1 MKIKKIL
8 ISQKQPLNLAPF
20 TALHEKYGVD
30 IEFRRFFL
38 VEPLTGR
45 EFRAQRI
52 NLADYTAIVFSSRHA
67 IDAYFKLAEEM
78 RVKVPETMKYFCT
91 TDVVAMYLQKHIVY
105 RKRKIFYGTGTPQ
118 SVVDLIGPK
127 HKGEHFL
134 ITSSDTGNTDAI
146 TSLFDEAGLKY
157 NTAVLVKSV
166 PQDLKDL
173 DLPGAAVESFKMATW
188 SSPITIRFIL
198 LSLVLSFGLD
208 MIWTIPS
215 QSSWLILVSI
225 FGHSFVTT
233 ALLVSSFVLFR
244 ELDKWQK
251 ENRSY
256 LEWRKAN
263 LRIKKIF
270 KKEPESHD

>member
-1 MKIKKIL
+1 MGVQNERKNMTIKKIL

-38 VEPLTGR
+38 IEPLTGR

-173 DLPGAAVESFKMATW
+173 DLHAYDLVVFYNPNDVKSLQVNFPEYQQEGQYFISYGRSVVKSMEEAGLSIAVKAPSPEVPSAAKAIEVC
-188 SSPITIRFIL
+188 
-198 LSLVLSFGLD
+198 
-208 MIWTIPS
+208 
-215 QSSWLILVSI
+215 
-225 FGHSFVTT
+225 
-233 ALLVSSFVLFR
+233 
-244 ELDKWQK
+244 
-251 ENRSY
+251 
-256 LEWRKAN
+256 LEQHK
-263 LRIKKIF
+263 
-270 KKEPESHD
+270 DD

>member
-38 VEPLTGR
+38 
-45 EFRAQRI
+45 AQRI

-173 DLPGAAVESFKMATW
+173 DLHAYD
-188 SSPITIRFIL
+188 
-198 LSLVLSFGLD
+198 LVVRTML
-208 MIWTIPS
+208 
-215 QSSWLILVSI
+215 
-225 FGHSFVTT
+225 
-233 ALLVSSFVLFR
+233 
-244 ELDKWQK
+244 
-251 ENRSY
+251 NRC
-256 LEWRKAN
+256 R
-263 LRIKKIF
+263 
-270 KKEPESHD
+270 

>member
-118 SVVDLIGPK
+118 SVVD
-127 HKGEHFL
+127 
-134 ITSSDTGNTDAI
+134 

-173 DLPGAAVESFKMATW
+173 DLHAYDLVVFYNPNDVKSLQVNFPEYQQEGQYFISYGRSVVKSMEEAGLSIAVKAPSPEVPSAAKAIEVC
-188 SSPITIRFIL
+188 
-198 LSLVLSFGLD
+198 
-208 MIWTIPS
+208 
-215 QSSWLILVSI
+215 
-225 FGHSFVTT
+225 
-233 ALLVSSFVLFR
+233 
-244 ELDKWQK
+244 
-251 ENRSY
+251 
-256 LEWRKAN
+256 LEQHK
-263 LRIKKIF
+263 
-270 KKEPESHD
+270 DD